1 MKIHPETQLVEQFLH
16 KHTGL
21 EFCYKE
27 VEGRAKVTG
36 LQISNLNQY
45 DKFIK
50 KYKSRSK

>member
-1 MKIHPETQLVEQFLH
+1 MKIHSETQLVEQFLC

-27 VEGRAKVTG
+27 VDGRAKVTG

-50 KYKSRSK
+50 KYKIRSK